1 MNLSLIVA
9 YLYDNQLMLFFT
21 IFAGI
26 PAVIQLHGTDFVTTE
41 LFAIT
46 LFDSMVTPL
55 FIVTPRAI
63 QT

>member
-1 MNLSLIVA
+1 
-9 YLYDNQLMLFFT
+9 MLFFT

-26 PAVIQLHGTDFVTTE
+26 PAAIQLHGTDFVTTE